1 MQSYLP
7 IMSYAK
13 MAEQSHKKS
22 VKLIIFIVQYLGHV
36 YRLIKVRLSL
46 LSPLALLNDD
56 ITFQYDNLHTKA
68 VKIQLMLHQGNPSI
82 IFKLSFLRPLQLYAW
97 INIKLPRQYLNSHIK
112 ITKTHMSHLQ
122 GNTSGQKTF
131 CCVT

>member
-1 MQSYLP
+1 
-7 IMSYAK
+7 MSYAK
-13 MAEQSHKKS
+13 MAGQSHKKS

-68 VKIQLMLHQGNPSI
+68 VKIELSPLAVLNDDITFQYDNLHT
-82 IFKLSFLRPLQLYAW
+82 KAV
-97 INIKLPRQYLNSHIK
+97 K
-112 ITKTHMSHLQ
+112 I
-122 GNTSGQKTF
+122 
-131 CCVT
+131 

>member
-13 MAEQSHKKS
+13 MAGQSHKKS

-82 IFKLSFLRPLQLYAW
+82 TFKFSCLRPLQLYAW

>member
-1 MQSYLP
+1 
-7 IMSYAK
+7 MSYAK

-56 ITFQYDNLHTKA
+56 ITFQYNNLHTKAVKIELSPLAVLNDDITFQYDNLHTKA
-68 VKIQLMLHQGNPSI
+68 VKI
-82 IFKLSFLRPLQLYAW
+82 
-97 INIKLPRQYLNSHIK
+97 
-112 ITKTHMSHLQ
+112 
-122 GNTSGQKTF
+122 
-131 CCVT
+131 